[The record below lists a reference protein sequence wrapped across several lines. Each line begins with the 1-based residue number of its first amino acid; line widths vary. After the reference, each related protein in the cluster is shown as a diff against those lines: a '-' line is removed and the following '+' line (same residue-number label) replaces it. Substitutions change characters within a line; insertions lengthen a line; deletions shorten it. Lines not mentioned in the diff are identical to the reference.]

1 MPLPLPPEVT
11 VSQLALLV
19 AVQPQPLAAVT
30 VNVPEAP
37 AALTFADAGESV
49 GAQGPLACVTVNVF
63 PPMVIEPVRAALEA
77 FAVTEYDTV
86 PLAVPDAPW
95 VTVIQ
100 PSLLTAV
107 QLQPLAAVT
116 VTAPLEAPPRR
127 SADVGEIVA
136 LHGAPACIT
145 VKVLP
150 AIVSVPVRGVVA
162 VFAAT
167 SKVTEPLPFPVAPV
181 ARVIHPALLVAVHA
195 QPVAAVTET
204 EVPVVA
210 AAAMFAVPDE
220 IVGAHGAPACVTL
233 NVLPP
238 IVSVAVRAVVVGFA
252 VKV

>member
-1 MPLPLPPEVT
+1 M
-11 VSQLALLV
+11 ALLV
-19 AVQPQPLAAVT
+19 AVQLQPLAAVT

-37 AALTFADAGESV
+37 APLTFAETGESV
-49 GAQGPLACVTVNVF
+49 GAHCSLACVTVKAF

-136 LHGAPACIT
+136 LHGAPACVT

-204 EVPVVA
+204 AVPVVA
-210 AAAMFAVPDE
+210 AAAMFAAPDE

-238 IVSVAVRAVVVGFA
+238 MVSVAVRAVVVGFA